1 MNSAPI
7 LPVVRSLVFLTMSDS
22 APTDYEARIRAQIA
36 QYANPEGL
44 LKLPPIYHYWETK
57 HIRPRMC
64 TVFGVEDVMLFFAGC
79 TAEAFH
85 QPGASRRIVS
95 LGAGECEYEIT
106 LIKKLM
112 EMGETDFVV
121 EGLELSPVRSERA
134 RERASKEG
142 VDRYLTISE
151 ADLNSW
157 VPERKYSIV
166 IAKDTLH
173 HVLELEHL
181 FDSVHEALEDEG
193 TFLTSD
199 MIGRNG
205 HMRWPEALE
214 IIQGLWKF
222 IPHHYKTN
230 RQLKRVEEEYQNWD
244 CSKIGFEG
252 IRAQDIL
259 PLLVKKFSFRSFL
272 AFGNLPDI
280 FIDRGFGHNLSV
292 DDPHDTGFVD
302 FLEELNT
309 LLIDL
314 GYLKPTMIRA
324 AMMRYTP
331 NTPSPRC
338 HRHWTPEFC
347 IRAGEPRRD
356 QRVSPGTPADF
367 DPALELRL

>member
-1 MNSAPI
+1 MP
-7 LPVVRSLVFLTMSDS
+7 DS
-22 APTDYEARIRAQIA
+22 APTDYQARIRAQIA

-44 LKLPPIYHYWETK
+44 LKLGPIYHYWDVK

-64 TVFGVEDVMLFFAGC
+64 TVFGVPDVMLLFAGC
-79 TAEAFH
+79 AAEAFH

-95 LGAGECEYEIT
+95 LGAGECVHEIT
-106 LIKKLM
+106 LIKKLL
-112 EMGETDFVV
+112 EMGETDFTL
-121 EGLELSPVRSERA
+121 EALELSPLRSERA
-134 RERASKEG
+134 RESARKEG
-142 VDRYLTISE
+142 VARYLTISE
-151 ADLNSW
+151 ADLNTW

-214 IIQGLWKF
+214 LIQAIWKF
-222 IPHHYKTN
+222 IPDHYKTN
-230 RQLKRVEEEYQNWD
+230 HQLKRVEQEYENWD
-244 CSKIGFEG
+244 CSKVGFEG

-272 AFGNLPDI
+272 GFGNLPDI
-280 FIDRGFGHNLSV
+280 FIERGFGHNLSV
-292 DDPHDTGFVD
+292 DDPHDTGFID
-302 FLEELNT
+302 FLEDLNT

-324 AMMRYTP
+324 AMMRYRSNAP
-331 NTPSPRC
+331 PASC

-347 IRAGEPRRD
+347 ARVANPQRGQAGE
-356 QRVSPGTPADF
+356 
-367 DPALELRL
+367 LLREAH

>member
-1 MNSAPI
+1 MP
-7 LPVVRSLVFLTMSDS
+7 DS
-22 APTDYEARIRAQIA
+22 AQTDYDARVQAQIA
-36 QYANPEGL
+36 QYANPESE
-44 LKLPPIYHYWETK
+44 LKLPPIYHYWDIK

-64 TVFGVEDVMLFFAGC
+64 TVFGVPDVMLLFAGY

-85 QPGASRRIVS
+85 QPSASRRIVS
-95 LGAGECEYEIT
+95 LGAGECQYEIT
-106 LIKKLM
+106 LIKKLL
-112 EMGETDFVV
+112 EMGETDFTL
-121 EGLELSPVRSERA
+121 EALELSPVRSERA
-134 RERASKEG
+134 GQNADKEG
-142 VDRYLTISE
+142 VGRYLTISE

-181 FDSVHEALEDEG
+181 FDSIHEALEDEG

-214 IIQGLWKF
+214 IIQGVWKF
-222 IPHHYKTN
+222 IPDHYKTN
-230 RQLKRVEEEYQNWD
+230 HQLRRVEQIYENWD
-244 CSKIGFEG
+244 CSKNGFEG

-272 AFGNLPDI
+272 GFGNLPDL

-292 DDPHDTGFVD
+292 DNPHDTGFID
-302 FLEELNT
+302 FMEELNT

-314 GYLKPTMIRA
+314 GYMKPTMIRA
-324 AMMRYTP
+324 AMMRYRP
-331 NTPSPRC
+331 NAPAPRC
-338 HRHWTPEFC
+338 HRHWTPEFSA
-347 IRAGEPRRD
+347 RVADP
-356 QRVSPGTPADF
+356 QRGPCGTPLQEAS
-367 DPALELRL
+367 

>member
-1 MNSAPI
+1 
-7 LPVVRSLVFLTMSDS
+7 MSDS
-22 APTDYEARIRAQIA
+22 AQTDYEARIRAQIA

-44 LKLPPIYHYWETK
+44 LKLPPIYHYWEVK
-57 HIRPRMC
+57 HIRPRMR
-64 TVFGVEDVMLFFAGC
+64 TVLGVEDVMLFFAGC
-79 TAEAFH
+79 AAGAFH

-95 LGAGECEYEIT
+95 LGAGECEYEIA
-106 LIKKLM
+106 LIKKLL
-112 EMGETDFVV
+112 EIGETDFVV

-134 RERASKEG
+134 RERASREG

-157 VPERKYSIV
+157 VPGRKYSIV

-214 IIQGLWKF
+214 IIQGVWKF
-222 IPHHYKTN
+222 IPQHYKTN

-244 CSKIGFEG
+244 CSKTGFEG

-272 AFGNLPDI
+272 GFGNLPDI
-280 FIDRGFGHNLSV
+280 FIDRGFGHNLDV
-292 DDPHDTGFVD
+292 EDRHDTGFID

-324 AMMRYTP
+324 AMMRYRP
-331 NTPSPRC
+331 NAPPPHC

-347 IRAGEPRRD
+347 ARVADPQRGPR
-356 QRVSPGTPADF
+356 
-367 DPALELRL
+367 

>member
-1 MNSAPI
+1 
-7 LPVVRSLVFLTMSDS
+7 MSDP

-44 LKLPPIYHYWETK
+44 LKLGPIYHYWIGK

-64 TVFGVEDVMLFFAGC
+64 TVFGVAAVLLFFAGC
-79 TAEAFH
+79 AVEAFH
-85 QPGASRRIVS
+85 QPGATRRIVS
-95 LGAGECEYEIT
+95 LGAGECEHEIA
-106 LIKKLM
+106 LIKKLL
-112 EMGETDFVV
+112 EMGETDFML
-121 EGLELSPVRSERA
+121 EALELSPVRSERA
-134 RERASKEG
+134 RARASKDG
-142 VDRYLTISE
+142 VGSYLTISE

-157 VPERKYSIV
+157 VPEQKYSIV

-181 FDSVHEALEDEG
+181 FDSVHEALEEEG

-222 IPHHYKTN
+222 IPDHYKTN
-230 RQLKRVEEEYQNWD
+230 HQLKRVEQEYENWD
-244 CSKIGFEG
+244 CSKVGFEG

-272 AFGNLPDI
+272 GFGNLPDI
-280 FIDRGFGHNLSV
+280 FIERGFGHNLSV
-292 DDPHDTGFVD
+292 DDPHDTGFID
-302 FLEELNT
+302 FLEDLNT

-324 AMMRYTP
+324 AMMRSRSNAP
-331 NTPSPRC
+331 PVRC

-347 IRAGEPRRD
+347 ARVENP
-356 QRVSPGTPADF
+356 QRSPS
-367 DPALELRL
+367 